1 MEERW
6 RRVQIEVVAIKT
18 ARILWT
24 KLLTYPYGKTSLQ
37 TLPHVLPQL
46 PLAEVLFHKASL
58 LPAMAFPRVSSS
70 DSPATPQNYQY
81 EHSLTLVFVTLVP
94 TLNNPK
100 CLFLFN
106 YVAALNILKFLLA
119 QILVS
124 NSLKFS
130 KAITFHG
137 TVGNENEL
145 IRIPLVSRKTKP

>member
-1 MEERW
+1 MEERG

-24 KLLTYPYGKTSLQ
+24 KLLTYRCGKTNSQ
-37 TLPHVLPQL
+37 TLPHVLPQW
-46 PLAEVLFHKASL
+46 PLAEVRFHKASL
-58 LPAMAFPRVSSS
+58 LSAMAFPGVLSSA
-70 DSPATPQNYQY
+70 SPATPQNYQY
-81 EHSLTLVFVTLVP
+81 EHSLTLAFVTLVP
-94 TLNNPK
+94 SLNTPK

-106 YVAALNILKFLLA
+106 YVAAFNIPKFLLV

-130 KAITFHG
+130 NISTFLG

-145 IRIPLVSRKTKP
+145 IHMPLVSGKTKP